1 MVICAKRGGY
11 VQVVSEG
18 CREAYVQ
25 RRTVRVC
32 TGGRGRLG
40 LDDLLLL
47 RGLRGGL
54 ALLPLPEA
62 VLVHEPERDDE
73 EPGADDRAD
82 RHGDEVKP
90 KCVAPVDA
98 RVEELAADDDA
109 ARDEEL
115 VHDEVVE
122 ARRDEELDRQPDHDE
137 LRDGLGRDHLEP
149 DGEADHPVAA
159 RAADDGRRE
168 VRRALRARG
177 LHELADVGLGEVLC
191 RAEVAVVERLLERAA
206 VREVD
211 LLVVLEGLRGN

>member
-1 MVICAKRGGY
+1 MYRPFAKEY
-11 VQVVSEG
+11 VQRV
-18 CREAYVQ
+18 A

-115 VHDEVVE
+115 ATADRRPSH
-122 ARRDEELDRQPDHDE
+122 ARPAVC
-137 LRDGLGRDHLEP
+137 G
-149 DGEADHPVAA
+149 
-159 RAADDGRRE
+159 
-168 VRRALRARG
+168 
-177 LHELADVGLGEVLC
+177 VLPP
-191 RAEVAVVERLLERAA
+191 A
-206 VREVD
+206 
-211 LLVVLEGLRGN
+211 